1 MGINTQTNEFL
12 TALVELVQ
20 SSGLPVVNVR
30 LCLDLVRAQ
39 LADAE
44 CAAIEQEKQWTK
56 QSKMEQKEGKK

>member
-20 SSGLPVVNVR
+20 SSGLPVVNAR
-30 LCLDLVRAQ
+30 LCLDVVRAQ

-44 CAAIEQEKQWTK
+44 RAAMEVERQQTK
-56 QSKMEQKEGKK
+56 QGKTEQKEGKK